1 MDVGVGQAVAVGLR
15 EQWAEQVEPHRTTIA
30 GAGREG
36 SQWQAMQIEVPCSP
50 CRYVTRIDTSHP
62 KEDWPRQDELRLFEL
77 HNQLGNKWAVIGGQ
91 LAGRTDNAVK
101 NHFYS
106 RLRKALKRL
115 NRVIAGLARREL
127 KEVKP
132 NVLYR
137 IVEVA
142 EEKFKEIPKFDR
154 EFSLSANRTHPSYS
168 VLKNQLLD
176 YSYEEHEE

>member
-1 MDVGVGQAVAVGLR
+1 M
-15 EQWAEQVEPHRTTIA
+15 
-30 GAGREG
+30 
-36 SQWQAMQIEVPCSP
+36 
-50 CRYVTRIDTSHP
+50 TRIDTSHP
-62 KEDWPRQDELRLFEL
+62 KEDWPRHDELRLFEL
-77 HNQLGNKWAVIGGQ
+77 HNQLGNKWAVIGAQ
-91 LAGRTDNAVK
+91 LSGRTDNAVK

-127 KEVKP
+127 REVKP

-154 EFSLSANRTHPSYS
+154 EFSLSANRTHPVICSP
-168 VLKNQLLD
+168 
-176 YSYEEHEE
+176 